1 MNNWWW
7 WLWLKL
13 VGRVVE
19 MRTEGWEVARATGV
33 SSEGPGLTAGHITPK
48 WIQKRQT
55 APQLLIFYCQSYCK
69 LCNYISEGDPR
80 QLSSSSF
87 ILSFKIWLSALKGQV
102 HVPGKACVLNHLA
115 HYHRQAHLAVWL
127 WEGQNP
133 TLLWENFRSSYII
146 PRNSNLSPKYQPSAK
161 FWGLIF

>member
-48 WIQKRQT
+48 GIRKRQT
-55 APQLLIFYCQSYCK
+55 APQLLIFYCQSCCK

-115 HYHRQAHLAVWL
+115 HYHRQAHPSLSL
-127 WEGQNP
+127 DFLY
-133 TLLWENFRSSYII
+133 TIFFKENFLFLCRQIC
-146 PRNSNLSPKYQPSAK
+146 LSFALW
-161 FWGLIF
+161 F